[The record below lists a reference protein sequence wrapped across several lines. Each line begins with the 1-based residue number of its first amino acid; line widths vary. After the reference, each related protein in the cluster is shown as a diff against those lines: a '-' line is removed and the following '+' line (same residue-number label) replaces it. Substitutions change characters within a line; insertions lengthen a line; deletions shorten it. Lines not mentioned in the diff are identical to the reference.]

1 MDSNETWIQLEWND
15 ESEDEDEDEDEDID
29 LETSN
34 WSWSKRGGMFQYE
47 LPESSMRIL
56 NEELVKYSIIKPV
69 DLRAMSLVS
78 ALLNIPS
85 SNGGTVVA
93 QKLPC

>member
-1 MDSNETWIQLEWND
+1 MDSNETWTQLEWND

-47 LPESSMRIL
+47 LPVQKVYSSQFLSSQSLHIKQFT
-56 NEELVKYSIIKPV
+56 NE
-69 DLRAMSLVS
+69 
-78 ALLNIPS
+78 
-85 SNGGTVVA
+85 
-93 QKLPC
+93 

>member
-29 LETSN
+29 LEASN

-56 NEELVKYSIIKPV
+56 NEELVIIQSII
-69 DLRAMSLVS
+69 
-78 ALLNIPS
+78 
-85 SNGGTVVA
+85 TY
-93 QKLPC
+93 